1 MIKLKNF
8 FAVTVLVLAFAAA
21 LTACKDS
28 SNELPAYPAST
39 SEKSGTESS
48 NSTSKIDGGDSNT
61 YGDISKEE
69 YDKLYEEY
77 TENAESGVD
86 TNSNADVIEVLPS
99 FQMIDEIFTDYYVAQ
114 NAVYYVN
121 ISDNS
126 SWQDVEFTKGDYFG
140 QVLYNTESRDLG
152 SIEPGS
158 SNVLPVGTE
167 LYESNEDKTV
177 ILAKVDDGFIPYVK
191 IVEG

>member
-86 TNSNADVIEVLPS
+86 TNSNADVIAVLPS